1 MWNKSTCECQ
11 CDMWCKTGQYLD
23 HKNCVCKNEIVGR
36 FIAEYTSVINETM
49 MNNRDNED
57 NDNTIANIF
66 IGLFSV
72 VIFIGIVCFC
82 VLIYFK
88 FMKGKKLFKHKYTEN
103 Y

>member
-1 MWNKSTCECQ
+1 
-11 CDMWCKTGQYLD
+11 
-23 HKNCVCKNEIVGR
+23 
-36 FIAEYTSVINETM
+36 

-88 FMKGKKLFKHKYTEN
+88 FMKGKKLFKHKYTDN
-103 Y
+103 YLMKKHVADNYLMKKHVAN